1 MYDLCP
7 HVMHVICLIVC
18 IQFSSFLGNVCL
30 YLILYYVL
38 SCRVVSCI
46 TAHSQNT
53 MKKWNM
59 KWKSVVIVIDESDD
73 DDDNGWTGFI

>member
-30 YLILYYVL
+30 CLILCYVL

-53 MKKWNM
+53 MKWNM
-59 KWKSVVIVIDESDD
+59 EWKSVVIVIDESDD